1 MPMGELRIVKTCLV
15 AQRAALEV
23 IAQNIANASTPC
35 YTRQRPVMEAIAATR
50 MVDPTRAG
58 QGVRLKYVQRLWDAR
73 LAAQMNYQRGLHKY
87 YETLAH
93 GLERVEG
100 VVGDMEKG
108 LAKALSEFFNAW
120 DQLGAD
126 GSNVGARKGV
136 VAAAQA
142 LADALRLQREGLQ
155 TLHTDIE
162 GQIND
167 VVERANGLLARVAEL
182 NGQVMG
188 NEGRMGGNTAAVQRD
203 QACQELAELLGATTV
218 VQPDGSV
225 LVLVGGL
232 HVVDGV
238 RAATIEA
245 VPDAVDPT
253 IHNISIQG
261 HVNPDG
267 MAGQALGLIQTRDH
281 YIPAYLARLDELAQ
295 VLADAVNAQHQL
307 GFDLNGNSGDVFFV
321 YDPAG
326 AAGTLRVSDAI
337 IADIS
342 LIAASG
348 VNQASADGSNAFAIG
363 AIRYHQL
370 LGITTAEQYAAD
382 MMAEVGA
389 DVEWAQQAALTR
401 QNVVETLEDQ
411 YQGLYGV
418 SVDEEAVELMKYQK
432 AFIASARV
440 AQIVNEMMQSVLELV

>member
-1 MPMGELRIVKTCLV
+1 
-15 AQRAALEV
+15 
-23 IAQNIANASTPC
+23 
-35 YTRQRPVMEAIAATR
+35 
-50 MVDPTRAG
+50 
-58 QGVRLKYVQRLWDAR
+58 
-73 LAAQMNYQRGLHKY
+73 MNYQRGLHKY